1 MRAPPSFWAP
11 ALLLIAAVSV
21 TAATPSP
28 TQVVQQTVDEIL
40 TILKD
45 PTLDWATRQKRI
57 EPIINERFDFRSM
70 SQSVLSTNWRKA
82 SPAERERFVE
92 FFSQYLELYYL
103 DKVKGYAGESVHYGK
118 ERIKGDKATV
128 ETFIVGGPTEIPV
141 KYKLHRD
148 GDQWFAYD
156 VEIEGVS
163 LVSNYRTVYSTIV
176 KREGM
181 RGLLDDLE
189 DQIRQYEQDQETG
202 VLR

>member
-1 MRAPPSFWAP
+1 MRAQS
-11 ALLLIAAVSV
+11 ALWVSALAMITGLAV

-28 TQVVQQTVDEIL
+28 TQEVKQTVDEIL
-40 TILKD
+40 AILKD
-45 PTLDWATRQKRI
+45 PALDWSTRQRRI

-82 SPAERERFVE
+82 SPAERERFVG

-103 DKVKGYAGESVHYGK
+103 DKVKGYAGERVRYGK
-118 ERIKGDKATV
+118 ERIRGDRATV

-148 GDQWFAYD
+148 GGQWFAYD

-163 LVSNYRTVYSTIV
+163 LVNNYRTVYSTIV
-176 KREGM
+176 KRDGM
-181 RGLLDDLE
+181 QGLLDDLE
-189 DQIRQYEQDQETG
+189 DQIRQYEHSRGTG

>member
-1 MRAPPSFWAP
+1 MRATSSPWAP
-11 ALLLIAAVSV
+11 ALLLIAAVTV
-21 TAATPSP
+21 MAATPSP
-28 TQVVQQTVDEIL
+28 TQVVKQTVDEIL
-40 TILKD
+40 AILKD
-45 PTLDWATRQKRI
+45 PALDWTTRQKRI

-70 SQSVLSTNWRKA
+70 SQSVLATNWRKA

-103 DKVKGYAGESVHYGK
+103 DKVKSYAGESVRYGK
-118 ERIKGDKATV
+118 ERIKGDRATV
-128 ETFIVGGPTEIPV
+128 ETFIVSGKTEIPV
-141 KYKLHRD
+141 KYKLHLDD
-148 GDQWFAYD
+148 GQWFAYD

-181 RGLLDDLE
+181 KGLLDDLE
-189 DQIRQYEQDQETG
+189 DQIRQYEHAQETG